1 VAGRRPESTRKKRTR
16 EHVIADLSVNHV
28 ERFILRCGFS
38 VERVFHD
45 YGLDLY
51 MSTYDSAGEAENGM
65 VLFQLKATDHL
76 KLRADG
82 EALLLRIERTDLD
95 WWLAETLPVILVAY
109 DAQADI
115 AYALYVQAHFAG
127 KQSTGRTTGR
137 TVIVQIPTRNVLTE
151 DAVRRFAA
159 AKARVLLQMKG
170 VSHHEE

>member
-1 VAGRRPESTRKKRTR
+1 MWRPVGQGLARASKPGGGLVARRRPESTRKKRTR

-82 EALLLRIERTDLD
+82 EALLLRIERTD
-95 WWLAETLPVILVAY
+95 WIGGSQRPY
-109 DAQADI
+109 
-115 AYALYVQAHFAG
+115 
-127 KQSTGRTTGR
+127 R
-137 TVIVQIPTRNVLTE
+137 
-151 DAVRRFAA
+151 
-159 AKARVLLQMKG
+159 
-170 VSHHEE
+170 